1 VILVCTWLPM
11 ILSKRYMFFAAL
23 ALAGGFASYKLGLTG
38 ESPAQ
43 AINISR
49 CTAGAFIAH
58 AQPPAT
64 LSAEVPATDTAVSGT
79 PAQAN
84 LASVATSGSNLV
96 TNPGFDDLA
105 SGSPVGWSTVKTG
118 SNNATFTQVVGDK
131 TSRGVRVD
139 ISSYQSGQANWS
151 VGWIVVQPGSYYQF
165 TDDYRA
171 NVTTHATVIM
181 KDYSGATQTVPL
193 TSVPLELNWT
203 GYTAR
208 FFVPT
213 NVNQIQIIHGLD
225 RVGSVETD
233 NYNLTAATPGSFTE
247 PLVSITFD
255 GGSSSIY
262 DNALPIMEK
271 YGVVSTQYVDSGFL
285 GASGFDSP
293 GDLYNFTKLGHEV
306 ASASIDQTNLT
317 GLTMVKLT
325 REIKTSQAGL
335 SHCYGTVT
343 DFAAPY
349 GAQNAQTTAVT
360 KSVYQ
365 TSRSED
371 VGFNSSD
378 QLNPY
383 ALKVQLVDQATT
395 PAQIQAWLNTARD
408 NRVWLILVY
417 HQVEVGGGQLSR
429 TPAQFDADVSQIANF
444 GIPVKTVH
452 DAYVEV
458 IGHTKP

>member
-1 VILVCTWLPM
+1 M
-11 ILSKRYMFFAAL
+11 ILSKRYAVFAAL
-23 ALAGGFASYKLGLTG
+23 ALVGGFASYKLGLSG

-49 CTAGAFIAH
+49 CSAGAFIAH
-58 AQPPAT
+58 AEPPAS
-64 LSAEVPATDTAVSGT
+64 LSAEQPAPDTAVSGT
-79 PAQAN
+79 PAQPN
-84 LASVATSGSNLV
+84 LAPVTTSGTNLV

-139 ISSYQSGQANWS
+139 ISSYQSGSANWS
-151 VGWIVVQPGSYYQF
+151 VGWIVVHPGSYYQF

-171 NVTTHATVIM
+171 NVATHATVIM
-181 KDYSGATQTVPL
+181 KDYSGATQAVPL
-193 TSVPLELNWT
+193 TASPLELNWT

-213 NVNQIQIIHGLD
+213 DVNQIQIIHGLD

-233 NYNLTAATPGSFTE
+233 NYNLSAATPGSFFE

-293 GDLYNFTKLGHEV
+293 GDLYDFTRLGHEV

-317 GLTMVKLT
+317 SLSLAKLT
-325 REIKTSQAGL
+325 REIKTSQSGL
-335 SHCYGTVT
+335 SHCFGPIT

-349 GAQNAQTTAVT
+349 GAQNAQTTYAT
-360 KSVYQ
+360 NSVYQ

-371 VGFNSSD
+371 IGFNSAD
-378 QLNPY
+378 QLEPY
-383 ALKVQLVDQATT
+383 ALKVQLVESSTT

-417 HQVEVGGGQLSR
+417 HQIETGGGQLSR
-429 TPAQFDADVSQIANF
+429 TPAQFDADLSQIASL

-458 IGHTKP
+458 KGQTKP